1 MSSIPLTSPDLYVGA
16 RIFPDF
22 TRRTSYQGLYAW
34 LPTYPGP
41 FSPLVAADTFL
52 DALPAFSFPLPFVG
66 RIVVLPTFAAFAL
79 LLSANGL
86 WFSFLHPRGNPRVNH
101 LHHSFITLSS
111 LFA

>member
-1 MSSIPLTSPDLYVGA
+1 MLELESFRTLRDGQSELSRPLCLAPN
-16 RIFPDF
+16 
-22 TRRTSYQGLYAW
+22 
-34 LPTYPGP
+34 PGP

-52 DALPAFSFPLPFVG
+52 DALPAFSFLLPFVG